1 MSYTISIKQS
11 NERGNKMNRTQLNT
25 TASTLLKL
33 YQRKNELSNE
43 IAEYEER
50 LKQFLSDNNL
60 TYLALEV
67 ANISWVDIEST
78 VLDTKRVK
86 EFLTPNQVA
95 ELSKVRYTKR
105 FNCKVA

>member
-1 MSYTISIKQS
+1 
-11 NERGNKMNRTQLNT
+11 MNRTQLNT

-43 IAEYEER
+43 IAEHEER

-78 VLDTKRVK
+78 VLDTKKVK

>member
-1 MSYTISIKQS
+1 
-11 NERGNKMNRTQLNT
+11 MNRTQLNT

-43 IAEYEER
+43 ISEYEER